1 MLTQRSGSGRIVSG
15 RRRNRRIGRSAAKAA
30 GETCCLFWMWSR
42 ICGGARIIGA
52 RWRFSAAGS
61 CRRQLDS
68 MQYQLDGSHCIDNSR
83 RSRAARPHCL
93 KTGKIYAIR
102 VCAANLSRKIHAK
115 EQVAPVLHRTAGRV
129 SADRPVRH
137 EIAGQERC
145 GPRLHRC
152 RPVCNHHRNGFQNR
166 FPSANVSTSAATQN
180 TTVNRITR

>member
-1 MLTQRSGSGRIVSG
+1 MQYASARQICPEKSMQKSKSRRYCIERRGESPRAARCGMKVPGRA
-15 RRRNRRIGRSAAKAA
+15 RR
-30 GETCCLFWMWSR
+30 
-42 ICGGARIIGA
+42 
-52 RWRFSAAGS
+52 
-61 CRRQLDS
+61 LDS
-68 MQYQLDGSHCIDNSR
+68 MQYQLDGSYCIDNSR
-83 RSRAARPHCL
+83 RNRAVRSHCL

-115 EQVAPVLHRTAGRV
+115 EQVAPVLHRTSGRV
-129 SADRPVRH
+129 SAGRPVRH
-137 EIAGQERC
+137 EIAGQEQC